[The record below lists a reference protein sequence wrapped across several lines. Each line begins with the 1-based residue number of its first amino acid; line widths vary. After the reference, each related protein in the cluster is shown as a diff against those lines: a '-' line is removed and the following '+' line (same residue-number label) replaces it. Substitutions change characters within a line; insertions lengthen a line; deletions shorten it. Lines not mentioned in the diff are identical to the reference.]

1 MKRVL
6 ILAVF
11 LAGGMLF
18 FGFDAS
24 ASGPPVRFYE
34 PATVFFEDFEGDTEI
49 AHYDH
54 LFTGHEAD
62 ITTENAISGTQSL
75 TTYVVNAPGQWVDT
89 LAIKKDFTQ
98 IEGANAFLV
107 TGKIQTSNY
116 QQMMVE
122 VRKNYD
128 GNTVENM
135 PYEFILTI
143 NEANKTVQ
151 RPCFNGWYNACTT
164 LDLHNELFSIDS
176 EGVIDFEFEF
186 SSDEPVTFTFRGVIA
201 DINQVAVMTFDDLG
215 ISEKPVMTED
225 FEVVMGNFWEGTAFW
240 ANAGGIETDPVKVVS
255 GTQSLRYDINDWV
268 LGGITNTK
276 FQPPQEVPL
285 KLTFEVRAVNG
296 KVFLMATPWSPLYF
310 EFQYDFE
317 TNVLSHPGL
326 ATASATMIGD
336 VLHAEMFFTVPASVD
351 LQTFNFYGSKLNG
364 EAPGHYI
371 LDNFAVEVLE
381 KDPMVVPEF
390 NVGYAIT
397 KTEAMAYRTNLLA
410 ADILSVSLGEEI
422 LDESAYVLTD
432 YGFAFQNAY
441 LDGLEAQLGLEFTLE
456 TTYGTH
462 VILLD
467 LYDVRP
473 IVVPDSLVYQKSL
486 QQNVALELDLV
497 DHAFVSLSLN
507 GALIGQDKYVIEEDS
522 LVLDAAL
529 FLALENGEH
538 LLSVISEG
546 GTRTLSVTVETG
558 GPAVL
563 EASYDYQKGVDNDLD
578 IGINLTSD
586 HITGISVSETP
597 LQPVDYTLS
606 EGILTLNDSFLMTL
620 PAGLTEFTIETSTPG
635 ITFDFSVNVMVF
647 GPITDVT
654 SVTYDVHTDD
664 ILEIIIDLNG
674 MAITTVLL
682 DDVTLESG
690 YEYILGALELD
701 ASVFSNLA
709 IGTYTLSISTAGG
722 TVEIDLSIVNS
733 AFLNDV
739 IIITVPSSVVTIT
752 KGATYDPLA
761 DITHSNAV
769 GDVTV
774 SLSDHLNVNTP
785 GRYVVTV
792 VISDEQGNTSFAYY
806 VVRVSGGLYS
816 VTITYDILTKERG
829 VIDEAILDSD
839 RKHHFSF

>member
-326 ATASATMIGD
+326 AAASATMIGD

-654 SVTYDVHTDD
+654 SVTYDVHIDD

-806 VVRVSGGLYS
+806 VVRVSGVLYS